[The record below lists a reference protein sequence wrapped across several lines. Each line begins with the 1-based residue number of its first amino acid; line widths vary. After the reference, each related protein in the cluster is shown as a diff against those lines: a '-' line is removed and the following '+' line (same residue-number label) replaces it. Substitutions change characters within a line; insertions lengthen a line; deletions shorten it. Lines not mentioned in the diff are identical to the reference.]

1 MLILRELNVVLRV
14 IRARY
19 EGGMLKPL
27 EPLQL
32 REGEEVLIA
41 ILPSDEERRMV
52 VEKYKG
58 FMGKALKR
66 ELDELLLEAEF
77 ESF

>member
-1 MLILRELNVVLRV
+1 MALKT

-19 EGGMLKPL
+19 EGGVLKPL

-32 REGEEVLIA
+32 QEGEEILIA
-41 ILPSDEERRMV
+41 IIPTDEKRRRIVER
-52 VEKYKG
+52 YKG
-58 FMGKALKR
+58 FMGRAPKK